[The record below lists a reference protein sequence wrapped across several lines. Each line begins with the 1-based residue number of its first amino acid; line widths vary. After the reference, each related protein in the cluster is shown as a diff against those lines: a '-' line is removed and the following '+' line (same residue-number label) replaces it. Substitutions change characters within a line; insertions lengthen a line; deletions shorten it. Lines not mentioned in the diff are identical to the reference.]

1 MSEWSTAIVVGVVM
15 AAPALIAAIF
25 NYYRNK
31 ADIAETYEGI
41 AHRATK
47 KLEEKRAECNETRIR
62 LEEAQAEIRRL
73 RRLLEG

>member
-41 AHRATK
+41 ALRCAIESERLRANNK
-47 KLEEKRAECNETRIR
+47 ELQQELEDAHTEN
-62 LEEAQAEIRRL
+62 RRL
-73 RRLLEG
+73 RRLLDG